1 MQGVLHFLLQ
11 CSKTFIF
18 GPFGS
23 ERNPCPE
30 GWAES
35 VFIDLIFKNLN
46 SSLSTAELEVMDT
59 QTAFFLSC
67 FTIDQNCLY
76 ITILSCSELQK
87 SWKNCAGK
95 RNLVFYTAVR

>member
-59 QTAFFLSC
+59 QTVFFLLLFYNRPKLSIYYN
-67 FTIDQNCLY
+67 FELFRVTE
-76 ITILSCSELQK
+76 ILEKLCRK
-87 SWKNCAGK
+87 
-95 RNLVFYTAVR
+95 T